1 MKNTLWQEKPIYIA
15 SDHGG
20 YALKKRLVRYMEN
33 ELGLKPEDMG
43 PHEYIET
50 DDYPDFTIPLTKK
63 VIANNG
69 RGILICRNGIGVC
82 MTANKVK
89 GIKAGIGYNISVSK
103 SMRNDDDTNVLCL
116 AADNLSEDFAMVI
129 TKNWLETDFNDHPR
143 FLRRLKKVE
152 ELEK

>member
-1 MKNTLWQEKPIYIA
+1 MKNTSWQAKPIYIA

-33 ELGLKPEDMG
+33 ELGLKPKDMG
-43 PHEYIET
+43 PHTYEET
-50 DDYPDFTIPLTKK
+50 DDYPDFAIPLAQK
-63 VIANNG
+63 VMENDG

-82 MTANKVK
+82 IAANKVK

-129 TKNWLETDFNDHPR
+129 TKNWLETEFSNHPR
-143 FLRRLKKVE
+143 FSRRLNKVE
-152 ELEK
+152 ALEK

>member
-1 MKNTLWQEKPIYIA
+1 MKNTSWQAKPIYIA

-43 PHEYIET
+43 PHTYEET
-50 DDYPDFTIPLTKK
+50 DDYPDFAIPLSQK
-63 VIANNG
+63 VIETDG

-82 MTANKVK
+82 IAANKVK

-129 TKNWLETDFNDHPR
+129 TKNWLETEFSDHPR
-143 FLRRLKKVE
+143 FSRRLNKVE
-152 ELEK
+152 ALEK